1 ISWVCN
7 ELNRNCSSLLACGL
21 SVLQILQRLQS
32 GKIRGIL
39 RVKNSRNPVF
49 GFRLWEEKSVL

>member
-1 ISWVCN
+1 M
-7 ELNRNCSSLLACGL
+7 